1 MIMRVHYLQHVPFE
15 GLGSMQ
21 RVLLDSGHTITATRL
36 YESGSLPTTE
46 QFDWLIVIGGPMGVY
61 DDDKYSWLVDEK
73 RLIENAIEDDKIVLG
88 ICLGAQL
95 IADVLGASVHANG
108 HKEIGWFPVHRTVAA
123 AASAIGRDFPESVEA
138 FHWHGDTF
146 DLPAGAVHLA
156 RSTACENQA
165 FVYRE
170 RVLALQYHLETTRE
184 SAEALVENCAHELDD
199 GPYIQSAE
207 IMLASDEHFRR
218 INDAMKILLEQLSK
232 ASA

>member
-1 MIMRVHYLQHVPFE
+1 MRVHYLQHVPFE

-21 RVLLDSGHTITATRL
+21 RVLLDSGHTISATRL
-36 YESGSLPTTE
+36 YQPHSLPSTD
-46 QFDWLIVIGGPMGVY
+46 QFDWLIVMGGPMGVH
-61 DDDKYSWLVDEK
+61 DDRQYTWLVDEK
-73 RLIENAIEDDKIVLG
+73 RFIENAIQDGNIVLG

-95 IADVLGASVHANG
+95 IADVLGASVYANA
-108 HKEIGWFPVHRTVAA
+108 HKEIGWFPIQRTEAS
-123 AASAIGRDFPESVEA
+123 AASPIGSSFPESIEA

-165 FVYRE
+165 FVYRQ

-184 SAEALVENCAHELDD
+184 SAEALIKNCAHELDGG

-207 IMLASDEHFRR
+207 IMLSSDDRFTR
-218 INDAMKILLEQLSK
+218 INDAMKTLLEQLF
-232 ASA
+232 ALTA